1 MIPTDTKTHL
11 RLVLRKAGI
20 LPAKPRAGCPALP
33 QIAVDSDGQFLNRAE
48 YLEAAERAHIA
59 GYGLAALL
67 AFRTLARFEPAAPIP
82 AWITRA
88 ISNGISTWLDGAV
101 DSLTD
106 AMGAS
111 LGNRKLRE
119 STMRAQQYGGQ
130 MYLEAKN
137 WADAGCTIDVYMWEQ
152 LGARYG
158 ISASTAERTVRAY
171 AKAIGEPLK
180 KRQKGRAL

>member
-1 MIPTDTKTHL
+1 M

-33 QIAVDSDGQFLNRAE
+33 TPAIGASGEWINRDEFLAAA
-48 YLEAAERAHIA
+48 EAAHAA

-67 AFRTLARFEPAAPIP
+67 AFREHSIWSPAAPLP

-88 ISNGISTWLDGAV
+88 ICNGVNGWIAGAT

-130 MYLEAKN
+130 MYLEAKG
-137 WADAGCTIDVYMWEQ
+137 WAEAGCTIDVYLWEQ

-180 KRQKGRAL
+180 KRQNGRAL